1 MRLEFSIFANL
12 IPTPNAHAPL
22 NLSQYRFSMND
33 SCERTTEASFLEA
46 AVAASVERPVSND
59 VESQIEE
66 LQGDNIPQEHD
77 SNQQTPLNG
86 ISKEVDE
93 ETISTFQDILTTNEP
108 SNCWILNDDDE
119 VPFPSVNEHTEEYNE
134 LVNVCPCRCLFFTLK
149 ETICMVM
156 SALGCAVFVTGLV
169 FLCMFLEGSWFQE
182 SY

>member
-1 MRLEFSIFANL
+1 
-12 IPTPNAHAPL
+12 
-22 NLSQYRFSMND
+22 MND
-33 SCERTTEASFLEA
+33 SRESTSEASFLEA
-46 AVAASVERPVSND
+46 AAASERPLSNDD

-66 LQGDNIPQEHD
+66 SQGDDVHQEHD
-77 SNQQTPLNG
+77 SNQQTPSNG
-86 ISKEVDE
+86 ISKEGDE
-93 ETISTFQDILTTNEP
+93 ETISTFQDILATNEP
-108 SNCWILNDDDE
+108 SNCWILNDDDK